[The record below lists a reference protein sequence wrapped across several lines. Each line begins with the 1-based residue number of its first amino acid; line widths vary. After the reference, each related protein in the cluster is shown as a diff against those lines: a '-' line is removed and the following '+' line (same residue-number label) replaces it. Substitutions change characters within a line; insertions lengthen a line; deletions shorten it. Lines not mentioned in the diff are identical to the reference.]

1 MWRRRTIE
9 FDWWGG
15 GVAAAAGCRFVPKDK
30 ETPRTGNLASGK
42 RTCHIK
48 FLCGPL
54 GTNAA
59 ATAAQP
65 DPLATRSTTRFSRA
79 SVSSRLAP
87 CLSRLSSRDSR
98 VSDVSSRE

>member
-30 ETPRTGNLASGK
+30 ETRTGNLASGK

-59 ATAAQP
+59 AHRCTARPSRHA
-65 DPLATRSTTRFSRA
+65 LHYALFTR
-79 SVSSRLAP
+79 V
-87 CLSRLSSRDSR
+87 CLLSSRALSVPAVVSR
-98 VSDVSSRE
+98 LTSL